1 MRLVLVPRRIFRR
14 LHAGGCSSVAT
25 AGFFIVVLSV
35 GEN

>member
-1 MRLVLVPRRIFRR
+1 MRLVFVPRRIFRL
-14 LHAGGCSSVAT
+14 LHTGGCSSVAT